1 MNMPQSYKMKQT
13 SKKLD
18 FSELFLDLGIVMGL
32 VDLYVFHHLR
42 LIPAQTLA
50 PSLIWL
56 DCSYLFPFI
65 CIDGEETN
73 TASVTAWKPKEGRLK
88 PWKNQGSNWWISPL
102 MNLVLISE
110 SAPDSHDPRGDQWI
124 IRHGVWR
131 WFSKIEVV
139 SGVFLA
145 EVLEGT
151 DYTSNYATGAEA
163 RIVLQPIS
171 HPNQACETGPSPGRA
186 WSPGGSQALGAQEIV
201 PAKTVHSPFLSEG
214 EVDSKP
220 PHPYLPLRHHLL
232 LWTKLRDDLK
242 ETRSD
247 FCDILSCCVASFQG
261 MRGDLSRL
269 NQFLVFKSVPI
280 QWLATH
286 SNGIRPC
293 PQFLEA

>member
-163 RIVLQPIS
+163 CIVLQPIS

-186 WSPGGSQALGAQEIV
+186 WSPGGSQALGAQGNCSCQDGSL
-201 PAKTVHSPFLSEG
+201 AFLEWRGGGLKATPSIFTPSASSLALNQAQRWFERNQ
-214 EVDSKP
+214 KWFLW
-220 PHPYLPLRHHLL
+220 HTLL
-232 LWTKLRDDLK
+232 L
-242 ETRSD
+242 
-247 FCDILSCCVASFQG
+247 CCV
-261 MRGDLSRL
+261 LSRYERRPL
-269 NQFLVFKSVPI
+269 QVESISSV
-280 QWLATH
+280 
-286 SNGIRPC
+286 
-293 PQFLEA
+293 